1 MAYSNYGRGNYGG
14 GYNRGGGYN
23 NSNGGGYQQPAQ
35 APAPAPLDVHQEISN
50 RFDLYAQFKD
60 VAVNEKG
67 ITPTIKIEQDV
78 KYYDTLSDEDDT
90 QLQKAL
96 ELLNK

>member
-67 ITPTIKIEQDV
+67 ITP
-78 KYYDTLSDEDDT
+78 DEFIMMAPMIGGWVT
-90 QLQKAL
+90 SI
-96 ELLNK
+96 LLKQEKGK

>member
-1 MAYSNYGRGNYGG
+1 MAYGNYGRGNYGG

-23 NSNGGGYQQPAQ
+23 NSGGGGYQQPAQ

-67 ITPTIKIEQDV
+67 ITP
-78 KYYDTLSDEDDT
+78 DEFIMMAPMIGGWVT
-90 QLQKAL
+90 SI
-96 ELLNK
+96 LLKQEKGK

>member
-1 MAYSNYGRGNYGG
+1 MAYGNYGRGNYGG

-23 NSNGGGYQQPAQ
+23 NSSGGGYQQPAQ

-67 ITPTIKIEQDV
+67 ITP
-78 KYYDTLSDEDDT
+78 DEFIMMAPMIGGWVT
-90 QLQKAL
+90 SI
-96 ELLNK
+96 LLKQEKGK

>member
-1 MAYSNYGRGNYGG
+1 MFHRFHVLLPLNCFQENYENATIVGNETFGKGTIQKALELSSGASIKYTTQKWLTP
-14 GYNRGGGYN
+14 
-23 NSNGGGYQQPAQ
+23 NGNW
-35 APAPAPLDVHQEISN
+35 I
-50 RFDLYAQFKD
+50 
-60 VAVNEKG
+60 NEKG